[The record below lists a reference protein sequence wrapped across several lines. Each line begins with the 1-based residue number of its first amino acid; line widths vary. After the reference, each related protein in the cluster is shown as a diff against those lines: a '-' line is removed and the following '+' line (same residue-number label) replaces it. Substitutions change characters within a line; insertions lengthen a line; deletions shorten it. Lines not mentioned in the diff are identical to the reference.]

1 MSTSNRAWLDG
12 MVPAAANGRS
22 ALLPQ
27 QPPIWTAVAHP
38 GSVGIVLNAAHF
50 PDGAD
55 LSLILAFVLPDMDI
69 AAIARE
75 LRSAVSGDTAIV
87 LVSGAGCLC
96 SRPEGGLH
104 LSPEDSPGGIVLQA
118 FSRHMIEQLH
128 IVRVPLGP
136 AGDPERRTDRIADTL
151 SLVSVPFPLDA
162 RNTLALTFIDG
173 QSGAESSFMEAVYR
187 VNRFLCPFVGG
198 SAAAADTTHWSD
210 GGSGLSG
217 GDALIVFIKLAP
229 GAAYG
234 IFKTQ
239 NVRKRGGVG
248 MVVAAT
254 DITGRSV
261 TQFIDPRTLEILS
274 AADGLARLLG
284 CGPQD
289 LQAALP
295 HHAIGIELE
304 GGIFVRSVANIDGA
318 GVVTFFCDL
327 APGDELHSLVRTD
340 PVRQTET
347 DWADFLQGKPPPVGI
362 LLNDCIQRRSAVIA
376 DAGRL
381 RMFDGIPVAG
391 YSGFGELFGINVN
404 QTLTAAVFFQTTDGA
419 RVADPCVDLFP
430 AYYSSFRNYFTV
442 RRYNQQLLL
451 NRLRTEIIE
460 RLVPPLADADTG
472 STDTPVGDSI
482 DFLSDLS
489 LVRVHQE
496 RLSRMAYY
504 DSLTGLPNRLLLT
517 ERLQQEVERARH
529 TGKLLAVAYLDLDG
543 FKPVNDTLGHDA
555 GDILLAAVANR
566 LRHCFRPGDTV
577 CRVGGDEFVSLLP
590 GLETAADAQ
599 RAAGRALAAVARPFE
614 IWGQPVT
621 VSASIGLTLF
631 PQDGSDA
638 GVLLRHADQAMYLAK
653 QAGRNRCHVF
663 DISDNLRVSEA
674 RERLARVQTGLDLGE
689 FELFYQPKLDL
700 RRGRVAGA
708 EALVRWKHP
717 ERGLLTPDVFLPELE
732 NSDLIVALGDWVME
746 KALCQMATW
755 HRMGLD
761 IAVSVNVAAR
771 QLQDPRFVAKV
782 RERLDRWPELP
793 TGSLEIEIVETAA
806 LEDVD
811 AVSTV
816 VQACRAMG
824 VSFALDDFGT
834 GYSSLSYLR
843 RLPVDVLKIDKSFVI
858 DMPDQ
863 QDSLTIVRAVIG
875 LARAFD
881 RRVVAEGVEGPQ
893 HVGMLLDL
901 GCDLGQGFGIAP
913 PLPAAEFTEW
923 LRARFEGSV
932 STHAGLICESAPDFG
947 AQMGVPAES
956 SPGQR

>member
-1 MSTSNRAWLDG
+1 
-12 MVPAAANGRS
+12 
-22 ALLPQ
+22 
-27 QPPIWTAVAHP
+27 VAHP
-38 GSVGIVLNAAHF
+38 GSIGIALNAAHF

-55 LSLILAFVLPDMDI
+55 LSLILAVVLPDMDV

-75 LRSAVSGDTAIV
+75 LRGAVSGDPAIV

-118 FSRHMIEQLH
+118 FSRDMIEQLH

-151 SLVSVPFPLDA
+151 SLVTVPFPLDA
-162 RNTLALTFIDG
+162 CNTLALTFIDG

-198 SAAAADTTHWSD
+198 SAAAADAARLSD
-210 GGSGLSG
+210 GGSALPTGE
-217 GDALIVFIKLAP
+217 ALIIFIKLAA

-239 NVRKRGGVG
+239 NVRKKGSVG

-274 AADGLARLLG
+274 ATDGLARLLG
-284 CGPQD
+284 CAPRD
-289 LQAALP
+289 LLTTLP
-295 HHAIGIELE
+295 HHAVGIELE
-304 GGIFVRSVANIDGA
+304 GGVFVRSVANVDNDAGA
-318 GVVTFFCDL
+318 VTFFCDL
-327 APGDELHSLVRTD
+327 GPGDELHSLERTD
-340 PVRQTET
+340 LVRQTET
-347 DWADFLQGKPPPVGI
+347 DWAAFLKDKPPPVGI
-362 LLNDCIQRRSAVIA
+362 LLNDCVQRRSAIIA

-419 RVADPCVDLFP
+419 RVIDPCVDLFP
-430 AYYSSFRNYFTV
+430 AYYSGFRNYFTV

-460 RLVPPLADADTG
+460 RLVPRLADADAG
-472 STDTPVGDSI
+472 STDAPVVDSI

-504 DSLTGLPNRLLLT
+504 DALTGLPNRLLLT

-555 GDILLAAVANR
+555 GDMLLAAVANR

-614 IWGQPVT
+614 IRGQPVT

-653 QAGRNRCHVF
+653 QTGRNRCHVF

-674 RERLARVQTGLDLGE
+674 RERQARIQTGLNLGE

-700 RRGRVAGA
+700 RCGRVVGA
-708 EALVRWKHP
+708 EALVRWNHP
-717 ERGLLTPDVFLPELE
+717 ERGLLAPDDFLPDLE
-732 NSDLIVALGDWVME
+732 NSDTIVALGDWVME
-746 KALCQMATW
+746 TALCQMAIW
-755 HRMGLD
+755 HRKGLD
-761 IAVSVNVAAR
+761 ITVSVNVAAR
-771 QLQDPRFVAKV
+771 QLQESRFVAKV
-782 RERLDRWPELP
+782 RERLGRWPELP
-793 TGSLEIEIVETAA
+793 AGSLEIEIVETAA

-816 VQACRAMG
+816 IRACRDMG
-824 VSFALDDFGT
+824 VSFAIDDFGT

-863 QDSLTIVRAVIG
+863 PDSLTIVRAVIG

-893 HVGMLLDL
+893 HVAMLLDL

-913 PLPAAEFTEW
+913 PLPAAEFTGW
-923 LRARFEGSV
+923 LGVRFEGSV
-932 STHAGLICESAPDFG
+932 STHAGLVCESVNRSGF
-947 AQMGVPAES
+947 
-956 SPGQR
+956 PGNCIQAASGGS